1 MNVSAALATCD
12 LNCNAITSIPSGHLQ
27 CISDVRFESK
37 GDMCAAK
44 GHVCFTLES
53 GHVRCNGPCLL
64 SAKWDITTCLLG
76 RMADP
81 LSGPRDNACRSRREA
96 SQAIFSFASA
106 ISPSVT

>member
-76 RMADP
+76 RTADP
-81 LSGPRDNACRSRREA
+81 VSGTRDTLVALGAKHLKLSSV
-96 SQAIFSFASA
+96 
-106 ISPSVT
+106 SPARFHRQ